1 MGRRPQ
7 ARSRDLRE
15 NHFERT
21 PDRPT
26 PHVRIKRRYHLRIF
40 GHRIRPLALVLLVI
54 ICSVLYNII
63 LGLYGL
69 TMNYIK
75 LAESEKAIEE
85 RSRMKDALELEKE
98 NWKSDE
104 FLEEEARK
112 LGLVKPEDL
121 IDPETTQA
129 TGE

>member
-7 ARSRDLRE
+7 TRSRDIRGDY
-15 NHFERT
+15 FVRT

-26 PHVRIKRRYHLRIF
+26 PYVRIKRRYHLRIF
-40 GHRIRPLALVLLVI
+40 GHRIKPLALVLLI
-54 ICSVLYNII
+54 ILCSVLYNII

-75 LAESEKAIEE
+75 LAETERAIEE
-85 RSRMKDALELEKE
+85 RSRMKEALEQEKE
-98 NWKSDE
+98 HWKSDE
-104 FLEEEARK
+104 FLEEKARK

-121 IDPETTQA
+121 IDPATPQE